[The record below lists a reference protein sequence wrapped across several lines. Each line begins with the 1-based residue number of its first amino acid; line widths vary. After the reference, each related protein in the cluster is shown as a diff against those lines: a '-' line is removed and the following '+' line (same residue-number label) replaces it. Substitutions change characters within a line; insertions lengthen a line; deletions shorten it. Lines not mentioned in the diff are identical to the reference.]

1 MRPSPDIPV
10 EVTYEVEKECKDRL
24 RPPEEEWGNELL
36 GGRGPPGGPEGPIL
50 GPIAVFRMEDD
61 DDPRLS
67 VKEAA
72 MPPATNWP
80 SLATFSG
87 LDGAA

>member
-1 MRPSPDIPV
+1 MKSSNSIVAMRPSPEIPV

-24 RPPEEEWGNELL
+24 RPPEEEWGNECVAALL

-50 GPIAVFRMEDD
+50 GPIEVFRMEDD

-67 VKEAA
+67 V
-72 MPPATNWP
+72 
-80 SLATFSG
+80 
-87 LDGAA
+87 